1 MQSTKSPRHINIRR
15 RGGTGGFGFTL
26 RHFIVYPPEDEGSNP
41 AAEAIPS
48 LKEPMDT
55 IFVKAVREGGPA
67 FEAGLRVGE
76 FSLCAAFLSQN
87 LSLFMISF
95 FTGDRIVHVN
105 GESAVGKSYSAVVNM
120 VKRSRE
126 VLQLIVVAQ
135 EDDIL
140 QSVGRWHFCITNI
153 SLF

>member
-76 FSLCAAFLSQN
+76 LSLCANYHRSFHSSRFLTSQATA
-87 LSLFMISF
+87 SC
-95 FTGDRIVHVN
+95 T
-105 GESAVGKSYSAVVNM
+105 
-120 VKRSRE
+120 
-126 VLQLIVVAQ
+126 
-135 EDDIL
+135 
-140 QSVGRWHFCITNI
+140 
-153 SLF
+153 